1 MCESKKMGRINKEG
15 NNTDYVFSGLT
26 FQKSTNYVV
35 NVQFIRFS
43 HTVGYSRLIFF
54 SLMHPSR
61 PDDRCIHGFLNVFCR
76 RRQLP
81 SPYLKMA
88 AIDRTDPSLP
98 SVTSSTCVTTTTTN
112 VKSPTNSVW
121 FNLQF
126 KEQIYLL

>member
-1 MCESKKMGRINKEG
+1 MGRINKEG

-54 SLMHPSR
+54 SQMYSSR
-61 PDDRCIHGFLNVFCR
+61 PDGRYFHGFLNVFYQ

-98 SVTSSTCVTTTTTN
+98 SVTSSTCVTTPTTDINYQTIYDY
-112 VKSPTNSVW
+112 
-121 FNLQF
+121 FN
-126 KEQIYLL
+126 K